1 MKWSKMLTNLFANAS
16 AAILNMTAVEVY
28 DHSGLFRMEIW
39 ILRAALVLIRALRLH
54 GVDLLGAPVRA
65 LALAIKTP
73 GFLTHPLLQKT
84 IGGGAA
90 G

>member
-1 MKWSKMLTNLFANAS
+1 MLTDLFADAS
-16 AAILNMTAVEVY
+16 VAILNMTAVEVY
-28 DHSGLFRMEIW
+28 DHPGLFRMEIRM
-39 ILRAALVLIRALRLH
+39 LRAALVVMHALRLQV
-54 GVDLLGAPVRA
+54 VDLLGAPVRA
-65 LALAIKTP
+65 FALGIKTP